1 MTRYAGAVARP
12 VGELRAAL
20 TMLTR
25 LPVAAEPQMASG
37 ARAFAIVGAA
47 VGLAGFVLLLGLG
60 AAVPPPAAILAV
72 AAMAI
77 LSGGLHLD
85 GLADTADALVAVG
98 PDAAERARKDPA
110 VGAGGAAALILV
122 LGLEVATLTLL
133 VTGSGPLYAAIT
145 CVVAGAV
152 SRMVPVVLVRLAGSR
167 ASAGG
172 LGAWFAG
179 RTTNADAA
187 VAVATG
193 LAVTIAGGL
202 AIGAPALLVGGLV
215 GGIGGVTLGLGLVR
229 ARNQLDGDLLGA
241 SVELG
246 FAATVLATAARARW
260 PSA

>member
-25 LPVAAEPQMASG
+25 LPVAGEAGVGSG
-37 ARAFAIVGAA
+37 ARAFAIVGAL
-47 VGLAGFVLLLGLG
+47 VGLAGLGPLVGLG
-60 AAVPPPAAILAV
+60 TPVPPAAAILAV

-85 GLADTADALVAVG
+85 GLADTVDALVAVG

-133 VTGSGPLYAAIT
+133 VTGSGPLVAGVT
-145 CVVAGAV
+145 CVVAGSA
-152 SRMVPVVLVRLAGSR
+152 SRIVPVVLVRLAGAR

-179 RTTNADAA
+179 RTTTADAQI
-187 VAVATG
+187 AVATG
-193 LAVTIAGGL
+193 LLIAIGGGL
-202 AIGAPALLVGGLV
+202 ALGSPALLVGGLV
-215 GGIGGVTLGLGLVR
+215 GGIGGVGLGLGLVR

-241 SVELG
+241 SVELT
-246 FAATVLATAARARW
+246 FAATVLATAVVSGW